1 MDSEDRS
8 MLFLLCCLFGGL
20 GFLTVK
26 LLKLTWEI
34 SKVIWEVA
42 KWTGAK
48 LWNGAKWTGVKLREG
63 YKVLKNK
70 WDERQARKVLA
81 KEKPDLNQETD
92 KVPLLKDE
100 QVPELQPIDKQVPK
114 LQPIWVVAQQQ
125 NPERVPVPIKQV
137 DDKKSIKDVTTGA
150 VRTSINTKN
159 SLTSGFQINN
169 GHSAIAHQL

>member
-26 LLKLTWEI
+26 LLKLTWE
-34 SKVIWEVA
+34 VA
-42 KWTGAK
+42 KWTGDK
-48 LWNGAKWTGVKLREG
+48 LWIGVKWTGVNLRKG
-63 YKVLKNK
+63 YKVLKKKWNK
-70 WDERQARKVLA
+70 RQERKLLA

-137 DDKKSIKDVTTGA
+137 DDKKSMKDVTTGA

>member
-26 LLKLTWEI
+26 LLKWTWEI
-34 SKVIWEVA
+34 SKGIWEVA

-100 QVPELQPIDKQVPK
+100 QVPELQPI
-114 LQPIWVVAQQQ
+114 WVVAQQQ
-125 NPERVPVPIKQV
+125 NSVGVSDKQV
-137 DDKKSIKDVTTGA
+137 DDKKSMKDAITGA
-150 VRTSINTKN
+150 VKTSIDTKN
-159 SLTSGFQINN
+159 SLTNGFQINN
-169 GHSAIAHQL
+169 GRSEIAHQI

>member
-26 LLKLTWEI
+26 LLKWTWEI
-34 SKVIWEVA
+34 SKVILEVA

-100 QVPELQPIDKQVPK
+100 QVPELQPI
-114 LQPIWVVAQQQ
+114 WVVAQQQ
-125 NPERVPVPIKQV
+125 NSVGVSDKQV
-137 DDKKSIKDVTTGA
+137 DDKKSMKDAITGA
-150 VRTSINTKN
+150 VKTSIDTKN
-159 SLTSGFQINN
+159 SLTNGFQINN
-169 GHSAIAHQL
+169 GRSEIAHQI

>member
-26 LLKLTWEI
+26 LLKWTWEI

-70 WDERQARKVLA
+70 WDERQARKALA
-81 KEKPDLNQETD
+81 KEKQDLSQETD

-100 QVPELQPIDKQVPK
+100 QVPELQPI
-114 LQPIWVVAQQQ
+114 WVVAQQQ
-125 NPERVPVPIKQV
+125 NSVGVSDKQV
-137 DDKKSIKDVTTGA
+137 DDKKSMKDAITGA
-150 VRTSINTKN
+150 VKTSIDTKN
-159 SLTSGFQINN
+159 SLTNGFQINN
-169 GHSAIAHQL
+169 GRSEIAHQL

>member
-26 LLKLTWEI
+26 LLKLTWKI
-34 SKVIWEVA
+34 AKSIWKVA
-42 KWTGAK
+42 KWTKEA
-48 LWNGAKWTGVKLREG
+48 AKWTKSKIVKT
-63 YKVLKNK
+63 YNWIKKK

-81 KEKPDLNQETD
+81 KEKQALNQETE

-114 LQPIWVVAQQQ
+114 LQPNWVIAQQQ
-125 NPERVPVPIKQV
+125 NPERAPVPIKQV
-137 DDKKSIKDVTTGA
+137 DDKKSMKDVTTGA
-150 VRTSINTKN
+150 VKNSINIKN

-169 GHSAIAHQL
+169 GRSGIVHQI

>member
-26 LLKLTWEI
+26 LLKLTWE
-34 SKVIWEVA
+34 VA
-42 KWTGAK
+42 KWTGDK
-48 LWNGAKWTGVKLREG
+48 LWIGVKWTGVNLRKG
-63 YKVLKNK
+63 YKVLKKKWNK
-70 WDERQARKVLA
+70 RQERKLLA

-114 LQPIWVVAQQQ
+114 LQLIWLVAQQQ
-125 NPERVPVPIKQV
+125 NSVGVSDKQV
-137 DDKKSIKDVTTGA
+137 DDKKSMKDAITGA
-150 VRTSINTKN
+150 VKTSIDTKN
-159 SLTSGFQINN
+159 SLTNGFQINN
-169 GHSAIAHQL
+169 GRSEIAHQI

>member
-26 LLKLTWEI
+26 LLKWTWEI

-100 QVPELQPIDKQVPK
+100 QVPELQPI
-114 LQPIWVVAQQQ
+114 WVVAQQQ
-125 NPERVPVPIKQV
+125 NSVGVSDKQV
-137 DDKKSIKDVTTGA
+137 DDKKSMKDAITGA
-150 VRTSINTKN
+150 VKTSIDTKN
-159 SLTSGFQINN
+159 SLTNGFQINN
-169 GHSAIAHQL
+169 GRSKIAHQI

>member
-26 LLKLTWEI
+26 LLKLTWE
-34 SKVIWEVA
+34 VA
-42 KWTGAK
+42 KWTGDK
-48 LWNGAKWTGVKLREG
+48 LWKGAKKLREG
-63 YKVLKNK
+63 YKFLKKK

-100 QVPELQPIDKQVPK
+100 QVPELQPI
-114 LQPIWVVAQQQ
+114 WVVAQQQ
-125 NPERVPVPIKQV
+125 NSVGVSDKQV
-137 DDKKSIKDVTTGA
+137 DDKKSMKDAITGA
-150 VRTSINTKN
+150 VKTSIDTKN
-159 SLTSGFQINN
+159 SLTNGFQINN
-169 GHSAIAHQL
+169 GRSEIAHQI

>member
-1 MDSEDRS
+1 MSSEDCNT
-8 MLFLLCCLFGGL
+8 LFCVGILFYGL
-20 GFLTVK
+20 WIAVK
-26 LLKLTWEI
+26 EI
-34 SKVIWEVA
+34 VKFAWEVA

-48 LWNGAKWTGVKLREG
+48 LWKVAKWTGVKLREG
-63 YKVLKNK
+63 YKFLKKK

-125 NPERVPVPIKQV
+125 NSVGVSDKQV
-137 DDKKSIKDVTTGA
+137 DDKKSMKDAITGA
-150 VRTSINTKN
+150 VKTSIDTKN
-159 SLTSGFQINN
+159 SLTNGFQINN
-169 GHSAIAHQL
+169 GRSEIAHQI

>member
-26 LLKLTWEI
+26 LLKLTWE
-34 SKVIWEVA
+34 VA
-42 KWTGAK
+42 KWTGDK
-48 LWNGAKWTGVKLREG
+48 LWKGAKKLREG
-63 YKVLKNK
+63 YKFLKKK

-125 NPERVPVPIKQV
+125 NSVGVSDKQV
-137 DDKKSIKDVTTGA
+137 DDKKSMKDAITGA
-150 VRTSINTKN
+150 VKTSIDTKN
-159 SLTSGFQINN
+159 SLTNGFQINN
-169 GHSAIAHQL
+169 GRSEIAHQI

>member
-26 LLKLTWEI
+26 LLKWTWEI
-34 SKVIWEVA
+34 SKVIWKA
-42 KWTGAK
+42 
-48 LWNGAKWTGVKLREG
+48 AKWTGVKLREG

-125 NPERVPVPIKQV
+125 NPERVSVPIKQV
-137 DDKKSIKDVTTGA
+137 DDKKSMKDATTGA
-150 VRTSINTKN
+150 VKTSINTKN
-159 SLTSGFQINN
+159 SLTNGFQINN
-169 GHSAIAHQL
+169 GRSEIAHQI

>member
-1 MDSEDRS
+1 
-8 MLFLLCCLFGGL
+8 MLSIWGL

-26 LLKLTWEI
+26 LLKLTWE
-34 SKVIWEVA
+34 VA
-42 KWTGAK
+42 KWTGDK
-48 LWNGAKWTGVKLREG
+48 LWIGVKWTGVNLRKG
-63 YKVLKNK
+63 YKVLKKKWNK
-70 WDERQARKVLA
+70 RQERKLLA

-92 KVPLLKDE
+92 KVLLLKDE

-137 DDKKSIKDVTTGA
+137 DDKKSMKDVTTGA

>member
-26 LLKLTWEI
+26 LLKWTWEI

-100 QVPELQPIDKQVPK
+100 QVPELQPI
-114 LQPIWVVAQQQ
+114 WVVAQQQ
-125 NPERVPVPIKQV
+125 NSVGVSDKQV
-137 DDKKSIKDVTTGA
+137 DDKKSMKDAITGA
-150 VRTSINTKN
+150 VKTSIDTKN
-159 SLTSGFQINN
+159 SLTNGFQINN
-169 GHSAIAHQL
+169 GRSEIAHQI

>member
-1 MDSEDRS
+1 MDAEDRS

-26 LLKLTWEI
+26 LLKWTWEI

-48 LWNGAKWTGVKLREG
+48 LWTGAKWTGVKLREG

-100 QVPELQPIDKQVPK
+100 QVPELQPI
-114 LQPIWVVAQQQ
+114 WVVAQQQ
-125 NPERVPVPIKQV
+125 NSVGVSDKQV
-137 DDKKSIKDVTTGA
+137 DDKKSMKDAITGA
-150 VRTSINTKN
+150 VKTSIDTKN
-159 SLTSGFQINN
+159 SLTNGFQINN
-169 GHSAIAHQL
+169 GRSEIAHQI

>member
-48 LWNGAKWTGVKLREG
+48 LWNGAKWTGVNLRKG

-70 WDERQARKVLA
+70 WDERQARKALA
-81 KEKPDLNQETD
+81 KEKQDLSQETD

-100 QVPELQPIDKQVPK
+100 QVPK
-114 LQPIWVVAQQQ
+114 LQPIWLVAQQQ
-125 NPERVPVPIKQV
+125 NSVGVSDKQV
-137 DDKKSIKDVTTGA
+137 DDKKSMKDAITGA
-150 VRTSINTKN
+150 VKTSIDTKN
-159 SLTSGFQINN
+159 SLTNGFQINN
-169 GHSAIAHQL
+169 GRSEIAHQI

>member
-1 MDSEDRS
+1 MRDSEDRS

-26 LLKLTWEI
+26 LLKWTWEI

-42 KWTGAK
+42 MWTGAK

-100 QVPELQPIDKQVPK
+100 QVPELQPI
-114 LQPIWVVAQQQ
+114 WVVAQQQ
-125 NPERVPVPIKQV
+125 NAVCLSDKLV
-137 DDKKSIKDVTTGA
+137 DDKKSMKDAFTGA
-150 VRTSINTKN
+150 VKTSIDTKN
-159 SLTSGFQINN
+159 SLTNGFQINN
-169 GHSAIAHQL
+169 GRSEIAHQI

>member
-26 LLKLTWEI
+26 LLKWTWEI

-100 QVPELQPIDKQVPK
+100 QVPELQPI
-114 LQPIWVVAQQQ
+114 WVVAQQQ
-125 NPERVPVPIKQV
+125 NSVGVSDKQV
-137 DDKKSIKDVTTGA
+137 DDKKSMKDAITGA
-150 VRTSINTKN
+150 VKTSIDTKN
-159 SLTSGFQINN
+159 SLTNGFQIKN
-169 GHSAIAHQL
+169 GRSEIAHQI

>member
-8 MLFLLCCLFGGL
+8 MLFLLCWLFGGL

-26 LLKLTWEI
+26 LLKWTWEI

-100 QVPELQPIDKQVPK
+100 QVPELQPI
-114 LQPIWVVAQQQ
+114 WVVAQQQ
-125 NPERVPVPIKQV
+125 NSVGVSDKQV
-137 DDKKSIKDVTTGA
+137 DDKKSMKDAITGA
-150 VRTSINTKN
+150 VKTSIDTKN
-159 SLTSGFQINN
+159 SLTNGFQINN
-169 GHSAIAHQL
+169 GRSEIAHQI